1 MICHLPCLG
10 EFNGFVLV
18 KTMKNGDLDGFIG
31 IFWFIWIGITGS
43 FSTNGSKFITAGK
56 IIELVLGD
64 MINGPNVG

>member
-1 MICHLPCLG
+1 
-10 EFNGFVLV
+10 
-18 KTMKNGDLDGFIG
+18 MKNGDLDGFIG